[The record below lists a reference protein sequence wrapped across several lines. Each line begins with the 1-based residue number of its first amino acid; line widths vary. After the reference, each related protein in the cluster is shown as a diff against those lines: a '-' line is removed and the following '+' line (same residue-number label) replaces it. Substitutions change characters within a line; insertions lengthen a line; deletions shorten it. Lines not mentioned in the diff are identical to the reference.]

1 MQIAELFARLGFNI
15 DLRGLN
21 NFRNELNNTG
31 NQANSIISSMT
42 KGFVALGATIGTV
55 LSVGVIKDFAEG
67 MASLEDAT
75 LAVSSTLDLNI
86 DQYKELNKLAI
97 NVGEISSLTTKGA
110 VEMADAFASAGSN
123 FSQIVDLLPT
133 TSLFR
138 DATGKKLTEE
148 EYAGLFARVQ
158 NVFELDANGIKQA
171 GDSIREALNAG
182 TLNVRDFNETF
193 TYTANVAK
201 QFGGLNIQELSAAI
215 ATVSTAVRGSSAGTS
230 LTSIFTKLLNP
241 NEAIQEELNAAG
253 IQTKKGGAM
262 KPLGEILEEV
272 AKYTKGTLKQADKQA
287 QFFQKWFGNDAS
299 TLAAATA
306 LFNNPQKYAS
316 ALSQISNPTKTL
328 EQVAAESRSPFTVA
342 MENLSASWESLK
354 KTIWGDSKTGKF
366 GLQKPLISIINS
378 LTNQIKSLEKHIIVL
393 NSYLERSLKPQTPKA
408 GGRREQSNIPPLLG
422 GLVALRFLAT
432 PTNMG
437 KLSVNID
444 KFFRGLNKVLLLFIR
459 VLKALRVAIS
469 DIYVFIG
476 GISILNGLLTAFG
489 VTLVQKLNK
498 AKMFFSGLGKI
509 INGVILANL
518 RTVIGAVILLGLV
531 IQDLYTFFTG
541 SGESVIGDYFAKGD
555 KTIESLVTTVKSLWD
570 ALNDISVVI
579 GEQLGFDV
587 KDFWDLAGKI
597 FNKLN
602 EWFIWFVTVGGLA
615 MLVTLI
621 GGLVATLKL
630 ASITIDAFKKA
641 WGALKWV
648 YDMILVPIY
657 DTMKDIVGLL
667 KPAGTFW
674 NILFGSDKSF
684 IDKLKAIG
692 QNTFNLGSPSSNLP
706 KPSNSVVNNTITVNA
721 QSNTPNAIGRAVQ
734 GVLIPNT
741 PMYVQ

>member
-75 LAVSSTLDLNI
+75 LAVSSTLNLNI

-110 VEMADAFASAGSN
+110 VEMADAFAGAGSN

-133 TSLFR
+133 TALFR
-138 DATGKKLTEE
+138 DATGKKLIEE

-158 NVFELDANGIKQA
+158 NVFELDANGIKVA

-272 AKYTKGTLKQADKQA
+272 AKYTKGTLKQADRQA

-354 KTIWGDSKTGKF
+354 KTIWGDSKTGQF
-366 GLQKPLISIINS
+366 GLQNLLIPVINK
-378 LTNQIKSLEKHIIVL
+378 LTEAIESLEEHVIVL
-393 NSYLERSLKPQTPKA
+393 NSYLGKVLKPQQPKVE
-408 GGRREQSNIPPLLG
+408 GRREQSNVPPLIG
-422 GLVALRFLAT
+422 GLVV
-432 PTNMG
+432 
-437 KLSVNID
+437 LSTLFNID
-444 KFFRGLNKVLLLFIR
+444 SVVRNISNRIMKQINLILFRVVPLVARF
-459 VLKALRVAIS
+459 RVAILTLS
-469 DIYVFIG
+469 VFVTHLDGFIDKLETASKSFARLRAYLGMLGTTIG
-476 GISILNGLLTAFG
+476 SIIAEYFYPLLF
-489 VTLVQKLNK
+489 VV
-498 AKMFFSGLGKI
+498 
-509 INGVILANL
+509 
-518 RTVIGAVILLGLV
+518 GALILV

-541 SGESVIGDYFAKGD
+541 SGQSVIGDYFAEGD
-555 KTIESLVTTVKSLWD
+555 ETIQSLVATVKSLWD

-579 GEQLGFDV
+579 GKQLGIDV

-621 GGLVATLKL
+621 GGLAATLNL
-630 ASITIDAFKKA
+630 VSIAVDNFKKA
-641 WGALKWV
+641 WNGL
-648 YDMILVPIY
+648 
-657 DTMKDIVGLL
+657 KDIYN
-667 KPAGTFW
+667 
-674 NILFGSDKSF
+674 NIILPIANVIDRMIESLDKFGWGVW
-684 IDKLKAIG
+684 DKLKGIG
-692 QNTFNLGSPSSNLP
+692 QNAFNLGNPSSNLP
-706 KPSNSVVNNTITVNA
+706 KPSSSVVNNTITVNA